1 MATDQAD
8 PPGTVTTE
16 LATAAVAPD
25 ATQPAALD
33 GAAAERR
40 RPYYGWW
47 MVGAAFLAAFAT
59 AGAQGYVAGAF
70 LVPMSDELGWT
81 RAEFLYGQTTG
92 QFFMAFTGF
101 FVGAYVDRWGARPLM
116 FVGATLLAGALF
128 AIAEVHELW
137 QWVLLRGVFSMLGAA
152 LLGFLVVNVTL
163 SKWFVE
169 QRGRAIGLA
178 AIGVSFAGVV
188 LPPLMT
194 WYVDEFGWRSA
205 WRTLAVGVVVLG
217 YPAAAIMRRTPEDH
231 GLHPDGK
238 SEQQMAA
245 GEGARAVADFANS
258 FTRAQAIRT
267 RALYFLVVTFGLSSM
282 GMITMIVLT
291 IPFLTDSGFSRGTA
305 ALMVSVMAVPAAVSK
320 PLWGYMGDRWSERW
334 STSLSFTM
342 NAGAMLI
349 IIAATRIE
357 SVPLLAV
364 GYFVIGWGI
373 GGQIPLQETI
383 WASYFG
389 RRYIGAVRSTAMPFT
404 MLIAASGPILVAS
417 YFDKFGDYNV
427 AMFGVA
433 GAWATAAWIILL
445 ARRPLHPSAI
455 EGSLVQERTP
465 A

>member
-1 MATDQAD
+1 M
-8 PPGTVTTE
+8 
-16 LATAAVAPD
+16 VA
-25 ATQPAALD
+25 
-33 GAAAERR
+33 GAF
-40 RPYYGWW
+40 
-47 MVGAAFLAAFAT
+47 MAAFTT
-59 AGAQGYVAGAF
+59 AGAQAYAAGAF

-81 RAEFLYGQTTG
+81 RAEFLIGQTTG
-92 QFFMAFTGF
+92 QFFMAFAGF
-101 FVGAYVDRWGARPLM
+101 FVGGYVDRFGARPLM
-116 FVGATLLAGALF
+116 FVGATLMAVSLF
-128 AIAEVHELW
+128 AVAEINELW
-137 QWVLLRGVFSMLGAA
+137 QWVLVRGVFSMLGAA
-152 LLGFLVVNVTL
+152 LLGFLVVNVTI

-188 LPPLMT
+188 LPPLLT

-205 WRTLAVGVVVLG
+205 WRALAVGVLLLG

-238 SEQQMAA
+238 SDRQMAS
-245 GEGARAVADFANS
+245 GEGARAIADFANS

-267 RALYFLVVTFGLSSM
+267 RALYFLVVTFGLSSL

-291 IPFLTDSGFSRGTA
+291 IPYLTDSGFSRGTA
-305 ALMVSVMAVPAAVSK
+305 ALMVSVLAVPAAVSK

-334 STSLSFTM
+334 STSLSFVM

-349 IIAATRIE
+349 IIAATRADSIG
-357 SVPLLAV
+357 LLVV
-364 GYFVIGWGI
+364 GYLVIGWGI

-404 MLIAASGPILVAS
+404 MLIAAAGPILVAA
-417 YFDKFGDYNV
+417 YFDRYGDYDR
-427 AMFGVA
+427 AMYGIA

-445 ARRPLHPSAI
+445 ARRPLHPSLAGPPVE
-455 EGSLVQERTP
+455 EGAP